1 MLYDLKKSTDC
12 QRARRRFE
20 DLVEEET
27 VIELKKKVKRSTS
40 QNSYLHL
47 ILGWFAIET
56 GYTLDEAKQIYKD
69 LNPRIYRYEKNGKA
83 FTRSSSDLS
92 TTEMGLT
99 IDRFRDYSSIE
110 AGIYLPEPSDLAF
123 LTEIEIE
130 MSKSK
135 HL

>member
-1 MLYDLKKSTDC
+1 MLYNLDKPTDR
-12 QRARRRFE
+12 QRAIKRWE
-20 DLVEEET
+20 TLLEEKT

-56 GYTLDEAKQIYKD
+56 GYTLDEAKQIYKNKNWEIYNYVTNDWRLLKSSKD
-69 LNPRIYRYEKNGKA
+69 L
-83 FTRSSSDLS
+83 
-92 TTEMGLT
+92 TTEQMT
-99 IDRFRDYSSIE
+99 KSIEVFRNYSSAE
-110 AGIYLPEPSDLAF
+110 AGVYLPEPSDLAF

-135 HL
+135 YL